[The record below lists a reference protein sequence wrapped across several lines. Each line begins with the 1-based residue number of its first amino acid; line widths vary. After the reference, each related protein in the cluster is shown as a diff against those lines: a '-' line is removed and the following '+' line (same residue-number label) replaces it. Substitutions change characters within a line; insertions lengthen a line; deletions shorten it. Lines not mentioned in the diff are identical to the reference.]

1 MKGALKYWRLIG
13 SLAQLTLPY
22 SNNNYFAISIL
33 LEILEG
39 FDYWPYVLEV
49 TQSFTCQSRTNK
61 LLSRTNKSLLLPGAD
76 LGEHLSD
83 FWYAILLETADSFLD
98 SWECFQKNLIEKDLW
113 SSSYTNN

>member
-33 LEILEG
+33 SEILEG

-76 LGEHLSD
+76 LGE
-83 FWYAILLETADSFLD
+83 LETADSFLD